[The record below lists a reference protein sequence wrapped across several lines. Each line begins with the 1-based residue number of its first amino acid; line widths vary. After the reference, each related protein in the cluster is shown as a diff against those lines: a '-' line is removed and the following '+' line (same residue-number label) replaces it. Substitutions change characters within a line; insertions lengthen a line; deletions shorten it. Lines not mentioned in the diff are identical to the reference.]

1 MKIIRITTLL
11 DFGGQEKQYISF
23 ANQKNRL
30 QNDYVFAAIG
40 HGGFAE
46 KDLISKGFKVKIFN
60 QNPSISNLKN
70 IYLLYKWLKEEQPDI
85 VHTAAAEANFHGIM
99 AAKLAGVKTIIGEE
113 IGFPN
118 HSKKARWVF
127 RQIYKLTDKVIGVSQ
142 SVKNYLIEIKEIKE
156 QKGFVLYNPVT
167 PPKEVVRDKQANFT
181 MVSVGR
187 LEIVKNQQLLIR
199 SMKNLKNQNVR
210 LILVGDG
217 RERKNLENLISS
229 LDLTGRVTIT
239 GFIPDP
245 ERYLAK
251 ADVFVLPSL
260 SEGFGIAAVEAMH
273 LAIPCLCSNVGGI
286 PEFIENG
293 KTGWLFDVQK
303 ENDLENKLNEILTLE
318 KSDLISIGLKGKMA
332 VSSRFSEEVYVEK
345 LENLYK
351 SLEK

>member
-70 IYLLYKWLKEEQPDI
+70 IYLLYKWFKEVRPDA
-85 VHTAAAEANFHGIM
+85 VHTAAAEANFHGVI
-99 AAKLAGVKTIIGEE
+99 AARLAGIKTILAEE

-127 RQIYKLTDKVIGVSQ
+127 RQVYKLTDKVIGVSQ

-167 PPKEVVRDKQANFT
+167 PPNEIVREKQTDFT
-181 MVSVGR
+181 IVSVGR

-199 SMKNLKNQNVR
+199 AMKNLKNQNVK

-229 LDLTGRVTIT
+229 LNLTGRVTIT

-251 ADVFVLPSL
+251 ADLFVLPSL
-260 SEGFGIAAVEAMH
+260 SEGFGIAVVEGM
-273 LAIPCLCSNVGGI
+273 LLGVPCLCSNVGGI
-286 PEFIENG
+286 PEFIDDGN
-293 KTGWLFDVQK
+293 TGWLFDVEK
-303 ENDLENKLNEILTLE
+303 EKDLENKLNEILTLE
-318 KSDLISIGLKGKMA
+318 NSELLNIGTRGKVA
-332 VSSRFSEEVYVEK
+332 VSSRFSEEVYVK
-345 LENLYK
+345 NLENLYK